1 MHYPWDYMENSSPL
15 HETVATP
22 GRRFT
27 PGRSWPSTVYTVA
40 LCIGIALL
48 LRLVGVSTSFL
59 PTLVVSLCIGLSINT
74 TFMMLRKPFERRL
87 HPMLVAI
94 LLTGFGLCLG
104 LMLAGWLVLND
115 ALSFFGGSY
124 TSIIIG
130 LFFGV
135 VGLAIVSSRE
145 RLAEAREEVARLQAE
160 RMTRQREL
168 LETELKLLQAQIEP
182 HFLFNTLSNIVGL
195 VRSNPDAAEK
205 ALLNLS
211 TLLRSSLRRTRADSV
226 SLGEELDIVRAY
238 LEIQA
243 IRMKNRFEYRIDL
256 SDQALRDWPLPPLII
271 QPLVENAVCHGIDPA
286 EPGGC
291 VSVSACQEGSDLC
304 IVIADTGVGVGHGSG
319 SGEGTGLNNVR
330 NRLRGL
336 FGAGASLKIFD
347 NEPSGV
353 RVEIRIPGEAG

>member
-1 MHYPWDYMENSSPL
+1 MHYPWGYMENVSLL
-15 HETVATP
+15 HDTVATP
-22 GRRFT
+22 GRRFS
-27 PGRSWPSTVYTVA
+27 PGRSWMSTVYTVA

-48 LRLVGVSTSFL
+48 LRLVGVSTAFP
-59 PTLVVSLCIGLSINT
+59 PTLAVSLCIGLSINT
-74 TFMMLRKPFERRL
+74 TFMVLRKPFERLL
-87 HPMLVAI
+87 HPLLVAI
-94 LLTGFGLCLG
+94 LLTSLGLCVG
-104 LMLAGWLVLND
+104 LMLAGWLVLD
-115 ALSFFGGSY
+115 DVLYFFGGSY

-135 VGLAIVSSRE
+135 VGFAIVSSRE
-145 RLAEAREEVARLQAE
+145 SLAEAREEVAKLQAE
-160 RMTRQREL
+160 RLARQREL

-195 VRSNPDAAEK
+195 IQSNPDAAEK

-243 IRMKNRFEYRIDL
+243 IRMQNRLEYRIDL
-256 SDQALRDWPLPPLII
+256 SDQSLRDWPLPPLII

-286 EPGGC
+286 EHGGC
-291 VSVSACQEGSDLC
+291 VSISASREGSGLF
-304 IVIADTGVGVGHGSG
+304 IVIADTGVGISHGSG
-319 SGEGTGLNNVR
+319 RGEGTGLSNVR
-330 NRLRGL
+330 NRLQGL
-336 FGAGASLKIFD
+336 FGAGARLDFLD

-353 RVEIRIPGEAG
+353 RVEIRIPEHRG